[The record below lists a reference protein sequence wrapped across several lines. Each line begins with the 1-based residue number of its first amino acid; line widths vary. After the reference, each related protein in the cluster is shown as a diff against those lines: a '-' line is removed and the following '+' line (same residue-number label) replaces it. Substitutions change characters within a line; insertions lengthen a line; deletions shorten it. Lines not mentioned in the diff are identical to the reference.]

1 MPDFAYFLA
10 CDEHSPAEPVDQART
25 AEQARSGSP
34 RQDSF
39 GFCRTKILPGLR
51 DRRHSSHRQ
60 Q

>member
-1 MPDFAYFLA
+1 MPDFGYFLA
-10 CDEHSPAEPVDQART
+10 CDERSPAELVDQART

-34 RQDSF
+34 WVSV
-39 GFCRTKILPGLR
+39 GFCRTKNLPGLR